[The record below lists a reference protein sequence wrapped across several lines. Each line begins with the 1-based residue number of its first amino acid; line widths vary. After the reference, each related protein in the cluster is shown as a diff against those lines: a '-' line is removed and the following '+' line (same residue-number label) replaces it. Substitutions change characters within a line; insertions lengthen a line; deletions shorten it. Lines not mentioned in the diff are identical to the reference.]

1 MNNISINMT
10 NHNKYYEI
18 VYTSDTDNTT
28 YGRITKYAI
37 IDEGCFEFEHLPTF
51 EKELESS
58 NIVDQV
64 EDLLKDYVLE
74 HFNKYDIRESG
85 SNIYSVI
92 KEKAYDILCDC
103 INDLYE
109 SYDFD
114 EEFDVND
121 YAEKYYED
129 IDISCVDEIINDI
142 LNAPVTIEE
151 KLADV
156 GMSIKDFLFY

>member
-1 MNNISINMT
+1 M
-10 NHNKYYEI
+10 
-18 VYTSDTDNTT
+18 
-28 YGRITKYAI
+28 
-37 IDEGCFEFEHLPTF
+37 
-51 EKELESS
+51 
-58 NIVDQV
+58 
-64 EDLLKDYVLE
+64 LKDYVLE